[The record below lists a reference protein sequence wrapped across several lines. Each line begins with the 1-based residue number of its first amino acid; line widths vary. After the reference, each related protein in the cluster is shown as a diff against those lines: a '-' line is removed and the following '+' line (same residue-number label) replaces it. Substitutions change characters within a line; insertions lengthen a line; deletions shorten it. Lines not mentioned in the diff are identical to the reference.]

1 MDHSDTLA
9 WHAYTSPSPSDASTN
24 THRVW
29 CVMDARIHGSIDTPW
44 QQHLLVRM
52 YRSDLL
58 TRMCTARVVPPVKNV
73 ATALPQNSYTTA
85 SESRF
90 VTGCIGMSVAW

>member
-9 WHAYTSPSPSDASTN
+9 WHAYTSPSDASTN

-29 CVMDARIHGSIDTPW
+29 CVMDARIHGHIDTPW
-44 QQHLLVRM
+44 RQHLLVRM
-52 YRSDLL
+52 YRADLL
-58 TRMCTARVVPPVKNV
+58 TRMCTARVVRPVKNV
-73 ATALPQNSYTTA
+73 ATSLPQNHYTTA

-90 VTGCIGMSVAW
+90 VTGYIGMGVAW